1 VTLAYRVCMRLKT
14 AIRWSIKTSEVG
26 AYLMHRGLRRRHP
39 GLDHRRRPLNH
50 YRWLAFAKSCDQW
63 ASCRPETAAIAPAA
77 NNQNTHH
84 LLCFFC
90 LLCLPCSFKLSLYC
104 TMITNCTSSIYPRCH
119 STMILDIFKK
129 NSGNWASRP
138 ISEWP
143 GVVIALFN
151 VPKHLFLYQV
161 STSFTIKCLS
171 DQSNGAGAFNVLKM
185 ASILKKKN
193 SYAFQQKNK
202 LVVRIKRYPHDHQVT
217 GHLQTTIICR
227 RSVDLLRGHL
237 STYVL
242 FILLF
247 ISMPDINMTCP
258 NLRRNRCQKLD

>member
-1 VTLAYRVCMRLKT
+1 
-14 AIRWSIKTSEVG
+14 
-26 AYLMHRGLRRRHP
+26 
-39 GLDHRRRPLNH
+39 
-50 YRWLAFAKSCDQW
+50 
-63 ASCRPETAAIAPAA
+63 
-77 NNQNTHH
+77 
-84 LLCFFC
+84 
-90 LLCLPCSFKLSLYC
+90 
-104 TMITNCTSSIYPRCH
+104 
-119 STMILDIFKK
+119 
-129 NSGNWASRP
+129 
-138 ISEWP
+138 
-143 GVVIALFN
+143 
-151 VPKHLFLYQV
+151 
-161 STSFTIKCLS
+161 
-171 DQSNGAGAFNVLKM
+171 M